1 MAALNCYLSVTA
13 VTTPISQPAL
23 EQKQPKIILPK
34 KSEKLPPS
42 TTTTTKRRKF
52 WGVDEDPLTSDD
64 FIWNKEFMGHMKNF
78 IQDPSE
84 NGCNAPAIGSKED
97 TSGFLSINRVLN
109 LDSLEVDL
117 SKELLTSPSKSL
129 LGERAQETQD
139 LQNGNH
145 TYHRWRPT
153 PTSHEQEKW
162 GKATKAAIG
171 GSDVMLREL
180 RRPNGDPKVMAAQ
193 SIEEYL
199 KLKNKLQLL
208 TLGVG
213 SIGVLSAYVS
223 YSPEIAASYGVGLL
237 GSLAYM
243 RMLGNSVDS
252 IQPQGPRAII
262 KGAIGQPR
270 LLVPLVLV
278 MIYNRWNR
286 IVVPEYGLVHLE
298 LIPML
303 VGFFTYKMATFI
315 QAIDDVMSVGKKT
328 RQL

>member
-1 MAALNCYLSVTA
+1 
-13 VTTPISQPAL
+13 
-23 EQKQPKIILPK
+23 
-34 KSEKLPPS
+34 
-42 TTTTTKRRKF
+42 
-52 WGVDEDPLTSDD
+52 
-64 FIWNKEFMGHMKNF
+64 
-78 IQDPSE
+78 
-84 NGCNAPAIGSKED
+84 
-97 TSGFLSINRVLN
+97 
-109 LDSLEVDL
+109 
-117 SKELLTSPSKSL
+117 
-129 LGERAQETQD
+129 
-139 LQNGNH
+139 
-145 TYHRWRPT
+145 
-153 PTSHEQEKW
+153 
-162 GKATKAAIG
+162 
-171 GSDVMLREL
+171 MLREL
-180 RRPNGDPKVMAAQ
+180 RRPNEDPKVMAAQ

-208 TLGVG
+208 TLGIG
-213 SIGVLSAYVS
+213 NIGVLSAYVS

-243 RMLGNSVDS
+243 RMLGNSVES
-252 IQPQGPRAII
+252 IQPQGPQAII

-286 IVVPEYGLVHLE
+286 IVVPEYGFVHLE